1 VSASDSIVQLNRVL
15 SWVIPSLYAAVV
27 LQVSMAD
34 RAKVKGW
41 PVWALSQ
48 NG

>member
-1 VSASDSIVQLNRVL
+1 MGVA
-15 SWVIPSLYAAVV
+15 SLYAAVE

-34 RAKVKGW
+34 RRKVKGW
-41 PVWALSQ
+41 HALALSQ